1 MSITALRSQGRLGI
15 CFVFLF
21 LAGLSGS
28 VKASNSI
35 DGIKVE
41 PNPVKAGQVVTIT
54 VTGDDAASAYCGLL
68 VVFGDNQEQRILV
81 GAGDGPFPKRVTH
94 TYANSGSYVVKAAG
108 RKVNDRFHCV
118 GGATTKLVVE
128 FDESMVRKNLIAPP
142 APEQKTAPLPPAPTL
157 TILPVELGSQS
168 VQAPVIE
175 TPSSPRSQSGQS
187 EAAPAGVAPSPS
199 APVSTQVQQPE
210 MPSSS
215 KPGSSPL
222 WGLFVILGVAVV
234 GGVLAAIIGALSN
247 KVVFFYDNGDAG
259 LSLGGLVCLV
269 LGFYGAAIS
278 GAGGGTGNLILSVI
292 MATGGFGGAAYFI
305 KRSIDYSILDNRN
318 LGKYVCVW
326 IGLVKVA
333 VAWWMVFWFFSAL
346 NRVVNPGTA
355 HQRNQKKKQGNALSG
370 AIIIGLLAGF
380 FKLLNN
386 GEKVYRTRGWILR

>member
-1 MSITALRSQGRLGI
+1 MSITTLLSQGRLGI

-28 VKASNSI
+28 VQASNRI
-35 DGIKVE
+35 DGIKAE

-68 VVFGDNQEQRILV
+68 VVFGDNQEQPILV

-94 TYANSGSYVVKAAG
+94 TYANSGSYVIKAEG
-108 RKVNDRFHCV
+108 RKVNDRFHCL
-118 GGATTKLVVE
+118 GEATTKLVVE
-128 FDESMVRKNLIAPP
+128 LDEALVRKNLIAPP

-157 TILPVELGSQS
+157 TILPVELGSQPI
-168 VQAPVIE
+168 QASAIE
-175 TPSSPRSQSGQS
+175 TPSSPRSHFGQL
-187 EAAPAGVAPSPS
+187 EAASAGVVPSPS
-199 APVSTQVQQPE
+199 APVSTQAHQPE
-210 MPSSS
+210 LPSSS
-215 KPGSSPL
+215 KPVSSPL
-222 WGLFVILGVAVV
+222 WGLLVILAVAIV
-234 GGVLAAIIGALSN
+234 GGVLAAIIGALSK

-259 LSLGGLVCLV
+259 LCLGGLVCLV

-278 GAGGGTGNLILSVI
+278 GVGGGAGNLILSMI
-292 MATGGFGGAAYFI
+292 MAIGGFGGAAYFI

-318 LGKYVCVW
+318 LSKYVCVW

-355 HQRNQKKKQGNALSG
+355 HKGNKKKKQGNALSG
-370 AIIIGLLAGF
+370 AIIIALLAGF

-386 GEKVYRTRGWILR
+386 GEEVYRTRGWVPR